1 MVEADNDEDA
11 LAVLA
16 EPSSFARD
24 SPMALAVSVDPRGQQ
39 PLDNHWYKFKVLGMW
54 GNGLASAGCNSL

>member
-24 SPMALAVSVDPRGQQ
+24 SPMALAVSVEPRGQQ
-39 PLDNHWYKFKVLGMW
+39 PLDNHWYKLW
-54 GNGLASAGCNSL
+54 GNGLAFGGCMSLSPC